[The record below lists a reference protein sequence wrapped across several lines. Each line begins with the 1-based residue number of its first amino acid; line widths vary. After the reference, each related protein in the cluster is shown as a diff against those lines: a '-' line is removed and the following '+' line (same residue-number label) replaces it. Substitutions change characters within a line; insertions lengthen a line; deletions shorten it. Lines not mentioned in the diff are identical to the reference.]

1 MTERD
6 EIRIDKALQGASFP
20 AAKAE
25 LLEYARARVQDS
37 PKTLQ
42 ALDAIPDREYADKDD
57 VLDAVPHR
65 PQGDE
70 GAGGRHRAE

>member
-1 MTERD
+1 MTQRD

-37 PKTLQ
+37 PKTLH
-42 ALDAIPDREYADKDD
+42 ALDAIPDREYADKDE
-57 VLDAVPHR
+57 VLEAVPHR
-65 PQGDE
+65 PQGDDA
-70 GAGGRHRAE
+70 AGGRHRAE

>member
-6 EIRIDKALQGASFP
+6 EIRIDKALQGATFP

-37 PKTLQ
+37 PKTLH
-42 ALDAIPDREYADKDD
+42 ALDAIADREYANKDD
-57 VLDAVPHR
+57 VLEAVPHR
-65 PQGDE
+65 PQGDDA
-70 GAGGRHRAE
+70 AGGRHRAD